1 MAKKTI
7 PQSAGNAHTDNKK
20 TPTAITIDYLQ
31 TYPCWRIGN
40 FDYKSKWGLNNLGK
54 FKFTYSE
61 AMLNIVISV
70 DNERLNVAL
79 ENLDSRYYSSLEAF
93 WSDFKRN
100 YSEEDIP
107 INLIECIEKEAMN
120 NAFVEKIYP
129 KLKSFENNTWDEIR
143 KYSHRKKDKSVSNNH
158 NVSISKLCKD
168 AQDRLIEL
176 GYSDYSEIYSL
187 RLEGTI
193 RLYGFRK
200 MNYLDIIW
208 VDLDH
213 EVYPLK

>member
-7 PQSAGNAHTDNKK
+7 PLSAGSANTDSKK
-20 TPTAITIDYLQ
+20 TPTAITTDYMQ

-40 FDYKSKWGLNNLGK
+40 FDYKGKWGLNNLGK

-61 AMLNIVISV
+61 VMLNIVVSIG
-70 DNERLNVAL
+70 DERLNEAL
-79 ENLDSRYYSSLEAF
+79 ENLDSRHYPSLGAF
-93 WSDFKRN
+93 WTDFRRI
-100 YSEEDIP
+100 YSEENIP
-107 INLIECIEKEAMN
+107 VNLIDCIEKEAMN
-120 NAFVEKIYP
+120 NVFAEKIYP

-143 KYSHRKKDKSVSNNH
+143 QYTHRKKDKSVSNNH
-158 NVSISKLCKD
+158 NVLISKLCKE
-168 AQDRLIEL
+168 AQDRLIDL

-193 RLYGFRK
+193 RIYGFRK

-208 VDLDH
+208 VDLAH
-213 EVYPLK
+213 EVYPL

>member
-7 PQSAGNAHTDNKK
+7 PQSAGNTHTDSKK
-20 TPTAITIDYLQ
+20 TPTAITRDYSQ

-40 FDYKSKWGLNNLGK
+40 FDYKSNWGLKNLGK

-61 AMLNIVISV
+61 AMFNIVVSIG
-70 DNERLNVAL
+70 DEGLNTAL
-79 ENLDSRYYSSLEAF
+79 EKLNSKHYSSLEAF
-93 WSDFKRN
+93 WRDFGRN
-100 YSEEDIP
+100 YSEKKIP
-107 INLIECIEKEAMN
+107 VNLIDCIEKEAMN
-120 NAFVEKIYP
+120 NAFAEKIYP
-129 KLKSFENNTWDEIR
+129 KLKSFENNTWDEIS

-158 NVSISKLCKD
+158 NVPISKLCKD
-168 AQDRLIEL
+168 AQDRLIAL